1 MPTANANTNTTLEQ
15 SVATR
20 VAGDHRETAASVDG
34 EKTKFG
40 AAVDLMDDYCTGAM
54 IKALLDAREAWTSEL
69 NQIIADLNEMA
80 GNVDGTVQDF
90 DAQDYANAGQVGKVG
105 VDILRDI

>member
-1 MPTANANTNTTLEQ
+1 MTSPNANTTL
-15 SVATR
+15 SPAVANR

-40 AAVDLMDDYCTGAM
+40 SAVDLMDDHCTGAQM
-54 IKALLDAREAWTSEL
+54 KALMDAREAWTSEL

-90 DAQDYANAGQVGKVG
+90 DAQDYANAGNVGKVG
-105 VDILRDI
+105 VNILHDI